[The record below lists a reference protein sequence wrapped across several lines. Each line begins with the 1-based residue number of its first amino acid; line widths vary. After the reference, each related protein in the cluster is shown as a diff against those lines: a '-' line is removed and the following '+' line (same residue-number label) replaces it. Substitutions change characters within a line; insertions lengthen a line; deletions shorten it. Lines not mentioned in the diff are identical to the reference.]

1 MTLLHCTA
9 KLLKELGNP
18 PLQAPATP
26 AGTQGL
32 GDWYANLTRIDR
44 RKCLLFT
51 NEKTL
56 YSFLIPAVKK
66 ENLKNIVEEFLMN
79 LSFNLQVEGFS
90 ADVVNRVMA
99 EYTEIGFAKT
109 ASKKVLG
116 AMTQIT
122 FEAEYLILHRDE
134 GMERDKILKVNGDI
148 NRSLMRGDRVPAS
161 RRDVTAASNGGESV
175 QTGDQPNIAPSAISL
190 TASCVPYA

>member
-9 KLLKELGNP
+9 KLLRELGNP
-18 PLQAPATP
+18 PLQAPDTP

-32 GDWYANLTRIDR
+32 GNWYANLIRIDR

-56 YSFLIPAVKK
+56 FSFLIPGVKK
-66 ENLKNIVEEFLMN
+66 ENLKNIRKEFLSN
-79 LSFNLQVEGFS
+79 LSFNLQAEGFG

-109 ASKKVLG
+109 ASKAVLG
-116 AMTQIT
+116 AMNQLT
-122 FEAEYLILHRDE
+122 FEAEYLILQRYE
-134 GMERDKILKVNGDI
+134 GMDKAKILKGNKDM
-148 NRSLMRGDRVPAS
+148 NRSLMRGERHLYPIEMLQELLMGVRVP
-161 RRDVTAASNGGESV
+161 RPRVGWSV
-175 QTGDQPNIAPSAISL
+175 
-190 TASCVPYA
+190 